1 MPKNRPRPSSLPRA
15 LVMLT
20 IASAVAGCA
29 HTVLEPQLHPADAV
43 PRAAPLPILKAH
55 MVSGELFILDSW
67 RVSDDGARL
76 TGTGT
81 RYSMRREP
89 MGSGPV
95 SIAVSDVALVETNR
109 PDKVGSGGTA
119 VLAVMSTV
127 FGGLSFYCLANPK
140 SCFGSCPTFYLDGDD
155 ERPVAEGFS
164 ASIARALEARD
175 VDALGPTASG
185 QRRLR
190 VTMRNEAF
198 ETHVVRRVRLRV
210 AERPPGGRV
219 LAGVDGRFYPAT
231 RLVAPRSCRGDEGD
245 CLAGLAAVGGEERLS
260 PADPR
265 DLATRETVELEF
277 PPTGGALGLVVGG
290 RQTLLSTHLFYQ
302 TMAWLGS
309 RAGDYLAALERGGP
323 AQAGRAMGM
332 ARVLGGVEAEVSEGG
347 GEWRP
352 IGAFDEPGPIAGDV
366 QVLPFEATGRGPV
379 RMRLRQAKGHWRLD
393 HVALARL
400 GPPVV
405 PRVIEPGMVERGTR
419 KDPRARA
426 LLLVDARHLITL
438 PGDEY
443 RLTFALPGAAHG
455 LEVFLESEGYYYE
468 WMREEWLAEED
479 AQMAALVLS
488 DPQEGLRRMAGPFK
502 RHEAEMEQL
511 FWTSRFRR

>member
-1 MPKNRPRPSSLPRA
+1 VPKNRPRPSSLPRA

-352 IGAFDEPGPIAGDV
+352 IQRHGFGGHAALTWALAGGLVTGGAMAGACASADGGNCGV
-366 QVLPFEATGRGPV
+366 
-379 RMRLRQAKGHWRLD
+379 
-393 HVALARL
+393 VALVTAGAWLLVGALAAPAMESSSQDRFTRPVPDQVRPYARL
-400 GPPVV
+400 PQGLPEGVDPASLAKTH
-405 PRVIEPGMVERGTR
+405 EVENR
-419 KDPRARA
+419 
-426 LLLVDARHLITL
+426 
-438 PGDEY
+438 
-443 RLTFALPGAAHG
+443 
-455 LEVFLESEGYYYE
+455 
-468 WMREEWLAEED
+468 
-479 AQMAALVLS
+479 
-488 DPQEGLRRMAGPFK
+488 
-502 RHEAEMEQL
+502 
-511 FWTSRFRR
+511 